1 MSEFK
6 IVWQCWLDVNSI
18 SRSTRKSTVTAY
30 TVRFSPVWNPVME
43 GMITIRTLPTVCT
56 QFIHS
61 IFKPGPNV
69 IIQNKVKI
77 TDMNKNNYYNTKLS
91 DIQLAKSLWWL
102 KRHNTYKEHEKMK
115 YELICPQTST
125 SVSQVDSFWSVCNI
139 THPLQA
145 HTQLCIQLTHSRSR

>member
-91 DIQLAKSLWWL
+91 DIQLAKSLWWVKGHNIYIYIRKL
-102 KRHNTYKEHEKMK
+102 KKWNVNSPVLK
-115 YELICPQTST
+115 L
-125 SVSQVDSFWSVCNI
+125 
-139 THPLQA
+139 PLQNLKWTDSEVFA
-145 HTQLCIQLTHSRSR
+145 RGQGESPGPYRGHWVTEG